1 VTQRGSIKPG
11 SEFVR
16 ELGGIDLDTPP
27 ALRTYPALGLGHLL
41 TRLQARVERSSL
53 DAALARGADPCES
66 RVLAHRAARLTS
78 ERTRKK
84 MAARIEDIVARAGRA
99 PSGKVVDVYSRAF
112 SAAIEP
118 DRDEVAAAGPLLM
131 RVQELLLSS
140 TPVYARGVALLE
152 ELLGQGD
159 SSLYLPSSPGD
170 LSHQLR
176 RIIAALEGREHHE
189 RSTHG

>member
-11 SEFVR
+11 REFAR
-16 ELGGIDLDTPP
+16 ELGGIDLDSWT
-27 ALRTYPALGLGHLL
+27 LRTYPALGLGHLL
-41 TRLQARVERSSL
+41 TRLRARVERSSL

-66 RVLAHRAARLTS
+66 RALAHRAARLTS
-78 ERTRKK
+78 ECIRKK
-84 MAARIEDIVARAGRA
+84 MAAGIEDTLAIAGRA
-99 PSGKVVDVYSRAF
+99 PRAF

-118 DRDEVAAAGPLLM
+118 DRDEVAAAAPLLM
-131 RVQELLLSS
+131 RVRELLLSS

-176 RIIAALEGREHHE
+176 PIIAALEGREHHE